1 MSDVALAESGVHESL
16 FQGCAFSG
24 SGVLGILN
32 NLGSAVRARKQLPQM
47 DPPLELSAD
56 RFPTMLSELA
66 NAVRSGRVTPREMV
80 DEAIERISSGDGDIG
95 AVVRLEADSAR
106 RLAATHDRTG
116 PLAGLPLL
124 VKDMARCAGSVTTF
138 GVTMH
143 ADAEPD
149 TVDDVVVA
157 RLRSA
162 GAIVVGRTNSPAFG
176 HAPFTANLLFGP
188 TRNPWNTDR
197 SPGGSSGGSA
207 AALTAGFAPLATT
220 SDGGGSV
227 RIPAALCGLVGL
239 KPTTGAVGRNV
250 LPRWMELSTQGV
262 TAASVADVVLQ
273 ARVVA
278 GPASGDWLSG
288 PGPVDQFEPTLPA
301 RVLACRTFRADVD
314 PVVEAA
320 YETSLEAVAAAGVPV
335 ERVPAPCDVQ
345 TVVDW
350 FTISS
355 CELAQSLVAERDSW
369 DTFDESLR
377 EILRFGI
384 NVSVGDYLA
393 ATRRRHEIGV
403 RIDATIGSDG
413 VLALPTLNVQDWA
426 PEGPTPTDAGTVVGD
441 PTIATNTPDLN
452 LTGHPAVSVPMG
464 TGDRGVPM
472 GLQLVAPR
480 WADGLALGVA
490 ELLERARPW
499 PLTAPGFTP
508 FSVR

>member
-1 MSDVALAESGVHESL
+1 M
-16 FQGCAFSG
+16 
-24 SGVLGILN
+24 LN
-32 NLGSAVRARKQLPQM
+32 
-47 DPPLELSAD
+47 
-56 RFPTMLSELA
+56 ELA
-66 NAVRSGRVTPREMV
+66 AAVTSGRVTPLEMV
-80 DEAIERISSGDGDIG
+80 DEALDRIAAGDAGIG

-106 RLAATHDRTG
+106 RDAAAHDRSG
-116 PLAGLPLL
+116 PLAGLPVL

-149 TVDDVVVA
+149 EVDDAAIA
-157 RLRSA
+157 RLRAA

-176 HAPFTANLLFGP
+176 HASFTANRLFGA
-188 TRNPWNTDR
+188 TRNPWNTDC

-207 AALTAGFAPLATT
+207 AALAAGFVPLATT

-239 KPTTGAVGRNV
+239 KPTTGAIGRNV
-250 LPRWMELSTQGV
+250 LPRWIELSTQGV
-262 TAASVADVVLQ
+262 TAATVADVVLQ
-273 ARVVA
+273 AEVVS
-278 GPASGDWLSG
+278 GPAPGDWLSAPRPAG
-288 PGPVDQFEPTLPA
+288 QFTPTRPA

-320 YETSLEAVAAAGVPV
+320 YEASLDAIAAAGVRV
-335 ERVPAPCDVQ
+335 ERVPAPCDGQ

-350 FTISS
+350 FFISS
-355 CELAQSLVAERDSW
+355 CELAHSLSAERDEW
-369 DTFDESLR
+369 DSFDDSLQ

-384 NVSVGDYLA
+384 NVSTSDYLA
-393 ATRRRHEIGV
+393 ATRRRHDIGA
-403 RIDATIGSDG
+403 RIDAAIGGDG

-464 TGDRGVPM
+464 VGDRGVPM

-490 ELLERARPW
+490 EILERSRPW